1 MGAWGAYS
9 SALLFA
15 STIALPISM
24 WALQA
29 GEHDSTDRNYMRLA
43 LACHF
48 IASAISRNLVYGRLG
63 NVNVSNMITNQIW
76 VSPGEVSEPYFSR
89 PQY

>member
-29 GEHDSTDRNYMRLA
+29 GELHASGLGMPFHRFSNLEESRVRTTGQRQCLQHDYEPD
-43 LACHF
+43 
-48 IASAISRNLVYGRLG
+48 LG
-63 NVNVSNMITNQIW
+63 FTW
-76 VSPGEVSEPYFSR
+76 
-89 PQY
+89 